1 VILVTRR
8 IPGDAQYNGGPVKRR
23 FVNTVAAVAAV
34 SLFAAG
40 CADNGSGGGDSV
52 GEGDTI
58 KVGLMY
64 DVTGPAAAGS
74 VGTDT
79 GAKARIDTINAAGGI
94 NGRKLELVI
103 GDSAS
108 TPAGAQSAAKT
119 LVEQHGVFAVMTW
132 TYTANAAAPYLEQQ
146 KVPVIGGSWDSA
158 PQWAHGENFFGTQP
172 ANTEASVVTTYGNW
186 FKQAGV
192 TKAASIGLNTA
203 SGKTAAEKVAE
214 SIRSA
219 GIDVP
224 LVNTSIDQ
232 TTADFGPTAI
242 AVKNS
247 GVDGL
252 YVALAPNGIYALAAA
267 LKQQNVNVKLAM
279 AGTGYG
285 QDLLD
290 NPSARQGAD
299 GMQFVM
305 HYQPKELNTDATKA
319 MVTALE
325 GQGFTG
331 SPGFAVAGGYTDV
344 DLFAH
349 GLRLAGDDVTREN
362 FISKLR
368 DDTSWNGEGLMAG
381 TASFPEFVPAGPGLN
396 YGNCMYVSELRG
408 ESFVPVVDTPYCGDN
423 IG

>member
-1 VILVTRR
+1 ML
-8 IPGDAQYNGGPVKRR
+8 
-23 FVNTVAAVAAV
+23 
-34 SLFAAG
+34 AAG
-40 CADNGSGGGDSV
+40 CADAGSGDGSSV
-52 GEGDTI
+52 SAGDTV

-74 VGTDT
+74 VGADI
-79 GAKARIDTINAAGGI
+79 GAKARIDAINAAGGV

-119 LVEQHGVFAVMTW
+119 LVEQRGVFAVMTW
-132 TYTANAAAPYLEQQ
+132 TYTANAAAAYLEQQ
-146 KVPVIGGSWDSA
+146 GVPVIGGSWDSA

-186 FKQAGV
+186 FKKAGV
-192 TKAASIGLNTA
+192 TKAAAIGLNTA

-214 SIRSA
+214 SIKSG

-232 TTADFGPTAI
+232 TTADFGPTALAI
-242 AVKNS
+242 KNS

-267 LKQQNVNVKLAM
+267 LKQQSVNLKLAM

-285 QDLLD
+285 QELLD
-290 NPSARQGAD
+290 NPSARQGAE

-305 HYQPKELNTDATKA
+305 HYQPKELGTNATKA
-319 MVTALE
+319 MVSALE

-344 DLFAH
+344 DLFAY
-349 GLRLAGDDVTREN
+349 GLRLTGDDLTREN
-362 FISKLR
+362 FVTKLR
-368 DDTSWNGEGLMAG
+368 DDTGWNADGLMAG

-408 ESFVPVVDTPYCGDN
+408 ESFTPVVDTPYCGDN
-423 IG
+423 ID